1 MIRCRGRL
9 PRDLNMR
16 LLLVEDEA
24 ELARLVRANLAREGF
39 AVDIVRTL
47 DEARAALS
55 AARYDVILL
64 DLTLPDGDGL
74 DLLADM
80 RRGGDSTPVIAVTAR
95 DAIDQRIHGLNL
107 GADDYLGKP
116 YAQAELVARIR
127 ALLRRPNGALGLRLT
142 VGNLEFD
149 ASSSAVHV
157 GEEALPLPRREL
169 ALLELLIRRSGQVVT
184 RPLIENGLYGFD
196 DDVDANAMEA
206 SVSRLRKRLLAAGAS
221 VTIHTVRGVGYMLT
235 ADKPPAPGA

>member
-1 MIRCRGRL
+1 
-9 PRDLNMR
+9 MR

>member
-1 MIRCRGRL
+1 
-9 PRDLNMR
+9 MR

-74 DLLADM
+74 DLLAEL
-80 RRGGDSTPVIAVTAR
+80 RRSGDSTPVIAVTAR

-142 VGNLEFD
+142 LGNLEFD

-235 ADKPPAPGA
+235 ADKPPAAGA